1 MSKLAAPLAYLRQ
14 VKVELD
20 QVRWPNH
27 RDTLRL
33 TIVVVAGSV
42 VVGGYVGGL
51 DILFI
56 NLLQRLIGY

>member
-1 MSKLAAPLAYLRQ
+1 MSKASPLAYLRQ

-33 TIVVVAGSV
+33 TIVVVVGSV
-42 VVGGYVGGL
+42 AVGAYVGGM